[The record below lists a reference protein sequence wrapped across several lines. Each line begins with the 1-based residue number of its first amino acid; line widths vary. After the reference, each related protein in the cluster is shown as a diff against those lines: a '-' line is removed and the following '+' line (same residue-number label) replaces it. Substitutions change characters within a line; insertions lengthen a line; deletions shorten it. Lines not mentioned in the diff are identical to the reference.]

1 MNRPLPRH
9 LLGILGKPLGHSLSP
24 RLHNWAFERLGFP
37 AAYYAWEK
45 DAEAL
50 SDFFVAVRTLP
61 IAGLSVTIPHKRAV
75 IPFLDGLS
83 ERAQSVGAVN
93 TVFHADGKLLG
104 ENTDVAGFLAPLTRL
119 ADNLPQSALIL
130 GGGGVCRASLAA
142 LRELAIPTIVV
153 AVRNVEKAQPLAA
166 DFGCTLIPW
175 DEREAWATAMAPLL
189 LINATPL
196 GMTGENEALS
206 PASQALWP
214 RLAERP
220 EGKSLAYDLVY
231 APAVTLFQREALAG
245 GVAAIGGMAFFVA
258 QAMEQLRLWTGEAVP
273 ENVVEQAKKLISDC
287 IQA

>member
-45 DAEAL
+45 DAEEL
-50 SDFFVAVRTLP
+50 TDFFIAVRSLP

-83 ERAQSVGAVN
+83 ERARSVGAVN
-93 TVFHADGKLLG
+93 TIFHADGKLLG

-130 GGGGVCRASLAA
+130 GGGGVCRAALAA
-142 LRELAIPTIVV
+142 LRELAIPNIVV

-175 DEREAWATAMAPLL
+175 EDREAWASAMAPLL

-196 GMTGENEALS
+196 GMSGENEALS
-206 PASQALWP
+206 PVSQALWP
-214 RLAERP
+214 RLAGRP
-220 EGKSLAYDLVY
+220 EGQSLAYDLVY
-231 APAVTLFQREALAG
+231 APAVTLFQREATAG
-245 GVAAIGGMAFFVA
+245 GVPAIGGRVFFVA
-258 QAMEQLRLWTGEAVP
+258 QAMEQLRLWTREPVP
-273 ENVVEQAKKLISDC
+273 EEIAAQAATLLWGC
-287 IQA
+287 F